1 MKPFRIKVSIRNN
14 LLLNAIEEQGYPT
27 VAAFER
33 AMGVS
38 TGRMNALVSMRV
50 APLLESGEFS
60 KEAKLAMEV
69 LGAAPTDLWT
79 EQQLTIKLHRNSGE
93 REIDADLV
101 HHLLEQRRQMEY
113 LPSPE
118 DHLLERETNQLVDN
132 LLNKI
137 RSREKDVLI
146 SRFQNDETYE
156 EVGKKMDVSRERA
169 RQIEATALCKL
180 RNPANLE
187 VLNKSGLIKRNKFG
201 GVTLDD

>member
-1 MKPFRIKVSIRNN
+1 MKPYRIKISIRNN

-33 AMGVS
+33 AMGVTS
-38 TGRMNALVSMRV
+38 GRMNGLVSMRV
-50 APLLESGEFS
+50 APLLDSGEFS
-60 KEAKLAMEV
+60 KEAKMAMEV

-101 HHLLEQRRQMEY
+101 QHLLEQRRQMDY

-118 DHLLERETNQLVDN
+118 DHLFERETNQLVDD
-132 LLNKI
+132 LLNTI
-137 RSREKDVLI
+137 RPREKEVLI
-146 SRFQNDETYE
+146 NRFQNDETYE
-156 EVGKKMDVSRERA
+156 EAGKKMNVTHERA
-169 RQIEATALCKL
+169 RQIEATALRKL
-180 RNPANLE
+180 RHPANLE

-201 GVTLDD
+201 WETRDD

>member
-33 AMGVS
+33 AMGVPS
-38 TGRMNALVSMRV
+38 GRMGALVSMRV

-60 KEAKLAMEV
+60 KEAKMAMEV

-93 REIDADLV
+93 REIDGDLV
-101 HHLLEQRRQMEY
+101 QHLLEQRQQMDY

-118 DHLLERETNQLVDN
+118 DHLLEKETNQLVDD

-137 RSREKDVLI
+137 RPREKDVLI
-146 SRFQNDETYE
+146 SRYQNEETLV
-156 EVGKKMDVSRERA
+156 EVGKKMNVTQERV
-169 RQIEATALCKL
+169 RQIEAKALRKL
-180 RNPANLE
+180 RHPDRHKN
-187 VLNKSGLIKRNKFG
+187 LNKSGLIKRNKWE
-201 GVTLDD
+201 VTLDD

>member
-38 TGRMNALVSMRV
+38 SGRMNALVSMRV
-50 APLLESGEFS
+50 APLLDSGEFS
-60 KEAKLAMEV
+60 KEAKMAMEV

-79 EQQLTIKLHRNSGE
+79 EQQLTIKLNRNSGE

-101 HHLLEQRRQMEY
+101 HHLLEQRSQMEY

-137 RSREKDVLI
+137 RPREKDVLI

-169 RQIEATALCKL
+169 RQIEATALRKL
-180 RNPANLE
+180 RHPVNLK

-201 GVTLDD
+201 WELLDD

>member
-1 MKPFRIKVSIRNN
+1 MKPYRIKVSIRNN

-38 TGRMNALVSMRV
+38 SGRMNALVSMRV
-50 APLLESGEFS
+50 APLLDSGEFS
-60 KEAKLAMEV
+60 KEAKMAMEV

-79 EQQLTIKLHRNSGE
+79 EQQLTIKLNRNSGE

-101 HHLLEQRRQMEY
+101 HHLLEQRSQMEY

-118 DHLLERETNQLVDN
+118 DHLLERETNQLVDD
-132 LLNKI
+132 LLNTI
-137 RSREKDVLI
+137 RPREKDVLI

-156 EVGKKMDVSRERA
+156 EVGKKMNVSRERA
-169 RQIEATALCKL
+169 REIEAKALRKL
-180 RNPANLE
+180 RHPVNLR

-201 GVTLDD
+201 GATLDD

>member
-33 AMGVS
+33 AMGVTS
-38 TGRMNALVSMRV
+38 GRMNGLVSMRV
-50 APLLESGEFS
+50 APLLDSGEFS
-60 KEAKLAMEV
+60 KEAKMAMEV

-101 HHLLEQRRQMEY
+101 HHLLEQRRQMDY
-113 LPSPE
+113 LSSPE
-118 DHLLERETNQLVDN
+118 DHLLERETNQLVHD

-137 RSREKDVLI
+137 RPREKDVLI
-146 SRFQNDETYE
+146 SRYQNEETLV
-156 EVGKKMDVSRERA
+156 EVGKKMNVTQERV
-169 RQIEATALCKL
+169 RQIEAKALRKL
-180 RNPANLE
+180 RHPDRHKN
-187 VLNKSGLIKRNKFG
+187 LNKSGLIKRNKWE
-201 GVTLDD
+201 VTLDD

>member
-1 MKPFRIKVSIRNN
+1 MKPYRIKVSIRNN

-50 APLLESGEFS
+50 APLLDSGEFS
-60 KEAKLAMEV
+60 KEAKMAMEV

-79 EQQLTIKLHRNSGE
+79 EQQLTIKLNRNSGE

-101 HHLLEQRRQMEY
+101 HHLLEQRSRMEY

-118 DHLLERETNQLVDN
+118 DHLLERETNQLVDD

-137 RSREKDVLI
+137 RPREKDVLI

-156 EVGKKMDVSRERA
+156 EVGKKMDVSHERV
-169 RQIEATALCKL
+169 RQIEATALRKL
-180 RNPANLE
+180 RHPAKLE
-187 VLNKSGLIKRNKFG
+187 VLNKSGLIKKHKFG
-201 GVTLDD
+201 WVTLDD

>member
-1 MKPFRIKVSIRNN
+1 MKPYRIKVSIRNN

-50 APLLESGEFS
+50 APLLDSGEFS

-118 DHLLERETNQLVDN
+118 DHLLEKETNQLVHD
-132 LLNKI
+132 LLNTI
-137 RSREKDVLI
+137 RPREKEVLI

-156 EVGKKMDVSRERA
+156 EAGKKMNVTRERV
-169 RQIEATALCKL
+169 RQIEAKALRKL
-180 RNPANLE
+180 RHPAKHGDLD
-187 VLNKSGLIKRNKFG
+187 KSGLIKINEYG
-201 GVTLDD
+201 LTLDD

>member
-33 AMGVS
+33 AMGVTS
-38 TGRMNALVSMRV
+38 GRMNGLVSMRV
-50 APLLESGEFS
+50 APLLDSGEFS
-60 KEAKLAMEV
+60 KEAKMAMEV

-101 HHLLEQRRQMEY
+101 HHLLEQRRQMDY
-113 LPSPE
+113 LSSPE
-118 DHLLERETNQLVDN
+118 DHLLERETNQLVDD

-137 RSREKDVLI
+137 RPREKDVLI
-146 SRFQNDETYE
+146 SRYQNEETLV
-156 EVGKKMDVSRERA
+156 EVGKKMNVTQERV
-169 RQIEATALCKL
+169 RQIEAKALRKL
-180 RNPANLE
+180 RHPDRHKN
-187 VLNKSGLIKRNKFG
+187 LNKSGLIKRNKWE
-201 GVTLDD
+201 VTLDD

>member
-38 TGRMNALVSMRV
+38 SGRMNALVSMRV
-50 APLLESGEFS
+50 APLLDSGEFS
-60 KEAKLAMEV
+60 KEAKTAMEV

-101 HHLLEQRRQMEY
+101 HHLLEQRSQMEY

-118 DHLLERETNQLVDN
+118 DHLIERETNQLVDD

-137 RSREKDVLI
+137 RPREKNVLI

-169 RQIEATALCKL
+169 RQIEAKALRKL
-180 RNPANLE
+180 RHPANLE
-187 VLNKSGLIKRNKFG
+187 VLNKAGLIKRNKFG
-201 GVTLDD
+201 GATLDD

>member
-1 MKPFRIKVSIRNN
+1 
-14 LLLNAIEEQGYPT
+14 
-27 VAAFER
+27 
-33 AMGVS
+33 
-38 TGRMNALVSMRV
+38 
-50 APLLESGEFS
+50 
-60 KEAKLAMEV
+60 MEV

-137 RSREKDVLI
+137 RPREKDVLI

>member
-50 APLLESGEFS
+50 APLLDSGEFS
-60 KEAKLAMEV
+60 KEAKMAMEV

-118 DHLLERETNQLVDN
+118 DHLLERETNQLVDD

-137 RSREKDVLI
+137 RPREKDVLI
-146 SRFQNDETYE
+146 SRFQNDETYV
-156 EVGKKMDVSRERA
+156 EVGKKMDVSRERV
-169 RQIEATALCKL
+169 RQIEATALRNL
-180 RNPANLE
+180 RRPANLE

-201 GVTLDD
+201 GATLDD